1 MRLPSQ
7 MSDASFNIFNSA
19 RAFAKKSA
27 SGGSSVGGLDREIS
41 ETNRRLDGVLRNQNA
56 TPEQI
61 TKVENI
67 RRQFNDRMTKITE
80 GTTDRAKQ
88 LEEYRA
94 ARRDLSEQL
103 TNLFGGPRAG

>member
-7 MSDASFNIFNSA
+7 MSDPSFNIFNST
-19 RAFAKKSA
+19 RAYAKKSA
-27 SGGSSVGGLDREIS
+27 SDGSSAGALDREIA

-61 TKVENI
+61 TKVEDI
-67 RRQFNDRMTKITE
+67 RRLFNERMTKITE

-94 ARRDLSEQL
+94 ARRELSERL